1 MVWTQNRVR
10 SRLSLRRHRPTLEQ
24 LDERCLLSTGAGTS
38 LPHAAASHAH
48 AAALR
53 VHIPA
58 GHPLHDQAISRSTT
72 VKVTTV
78 HTAQPATT
86 VERPAG
92 TLLTATPTA
101 FDPIVGAAAA
111 RQQYGVDG
119 TGMTVAVIDTGV
131 DYNNPALGGGFGP
144 SAKVIAGYDFA
155 TNTPDPLATD
165 SQHGTAVAGLI
176 GSDDP
181 NDLGVAPGVK
191 IVALRVTGS
200 DNTASLS
207 SIASALQWVINNHSQ
222 YNITVVN
229 MSLSDGGNY
238 AHNWFAQDGGA
249 GEQITNLIGQLQ
261 TLNIPVVSATGNSFT
276 GQQGEGFTAI
286 VAGVISVTATDI
298 TGNQLLPDAQRLGA
312 ATGMGTMTDLA
323 APGEGMVA
331 PTGDS
336 GYSGVEG
343 TSFATPLVTGAVVLL
358 QQIYHARFGTLP
370 TVNQVTQWLEQGSD
384 PIYDPVTGLTIG
396 RLDIPTAAGLIP
408 SATSSPAPTA
418 ASAPVTVSIPA
429 LQTTPGFTSTWT
441 ATPVSYVPASSTP
454 PASTATTPSST
465 PPASTATTP
474 SSTPSAASTAATTAS
489 TPPASTATTTAST
502 PPASTATTTASTPPA
517 STATTAST
525 SSTGPAVVSQAAP
538 APANSGLSPNVQVF
552 VNGQQVNSLSTS
564 QSNMLPSLPQNNF
577 ASLLAAM
584 SAWAEGTGSGQAT
597 STSVS
602 QVSIW
607 NAASQAS
614 DLSPA
619 GLVYPTGSLAVKMA
633 TPRGPVRR

>member
-53 VHIPA
+53 AHIPA
-58 GHPLHDQAISRSTT
+58 SHPLHDHAISRSTT

-92 TLLTATPTA
+92 TLLTGTPTA

-111 RQQYGVDG
+111 RQTYGVDG

-144 SAKVIAGYDFA
+144 GAKVIAGYDFA

-181 NDLGVAPGVK
+181 NNLGVAPGVK

-286 VAGVISVTATDI
+286 VAGVISVTATD
-298 TGNQLLPDAQRLGA
+298 TSDHLLPDAQRLGA
-312 ATGMGTMTDLA
+312 VTGMGTMTDLA
-323 APGEGMVA
+323 APGEGIVA

-358 QQIYHARFGTLP
+358 QQIYQARFGTLP

-396 RLDIPTAAGLIP
+396 RLDIPKAAGLIP
-408 SATSSPAPTA
+408 PVTSSPVPPAAP
-418 ASAPVTVSIPA
+418 APATISIPA
-429 LQTTPGFTSTWT
+429 LQTTPGITGTVT
-441 ATPVSYVPASSTP
+441 ATPVSYVPASSTTASTTTT
-454 PASTATTPSST
+454 ASTATTPTST
-465 PPASTATTP
+465 PPANM
-474 SSTPSAASTAATTAS
+474 ATTATS
-489 TPPASTATTTAST
+489 TPPA
-502 PPASTATTTASTPPA
+502 
-517 STATTAST
+517 
-525 SSTGPAVVSQAAP
+525 GLAVVSQAAP

-552 VNGQQVNSLSTS
+552 VNGQQVNSLNAS
-564 QSNMLPSLPQNNF
+564 QTNMLPSLPQNNF

-584 SAWAEGTGSGQAT
+584 SAWAEETGSGQAT

-602 QVSIW
+602 RVRIW

-633 TPRGPVRR
+633 TPRSPVRR